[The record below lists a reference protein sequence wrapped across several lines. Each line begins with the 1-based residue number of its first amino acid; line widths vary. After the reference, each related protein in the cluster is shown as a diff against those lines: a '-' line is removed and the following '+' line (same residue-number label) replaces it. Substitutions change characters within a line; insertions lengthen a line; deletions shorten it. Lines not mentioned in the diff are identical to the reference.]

1 MKKKGLIMFAIL
13 LITLLAAIP
22 ALAGRPI
29 HSVHV
34 GNPDACEAWGEAFGI
49 DLATGCEANYS
60 FTAIE
65 YADGSVSGQ
74 YKDQSGHG
82 NGGIHAT
89 IDCLV
94 VEGNQAWVSG
104 IITRE
109 SISGD
114 GSYVGWPV
122 SARVVDNGNSANDPP
137 DQITFSNIGDPYYR
151 HCSLKADEANWHE
164 LYDVPQGQVQVN

>member
-1 MKKKGLIMFAIL
+1 MKKKVLIMFAVL

-22 ALAGRPI
+22 ALAGRPV

-34 GNPDACEAWGEAFGI
+34 GTPDAQGI
-49 DLATGCEANYS
+49 CFDPGPGCEANYS
-60 FTAIE
+60 LTAIE

-74 YKDQSGHG
+74 YTDQSGHG
-82 NGGIHAT
+82 TGGFHAV

-104 IITRE
+104 IITHE
-109 SISGD
+109 TYTDD
-114 GSYVGWPV
+114 GEYVGWPV
-122 SARVVDNGNSANDPP
+122 SARVVANGTSAGDPP
-137 DQITFSNIGDPYYR
+137 DQITFSNIGEPYFR
-151 HCSLKADEANWHE
+151 DCSLKADEANWHE